1 MFTTTPARAGEIIR
15 PTDLHARGMVRG
27 ELARTHALLGDLDPA
42 DWLRLT
48 DCTGWRARDVVAH
61 IISGNEELP
70 RPARLIRRVRTTR
83 GLAGPDDGMAATRD
97 RSVTVPGAPASS
109 P

>member
-1 MFTTTPARAGEIIR
+1 MFTTTAARAGEIIR

-27 ELARTHALLGDLDPA
+27 ELARTHALLCDLDPA

-48 DCTGWRARDVVAH
+48 DCTGWRVRDVVAH

-70 RPARLIRRVRTTR
+70 GPPGSSAASARPAGWPARTT
-83 GLAGPDDGMAATRD
+83 GWPQQGTDP
-97 RSVTVPGAPASS
+97 
-109 P
+109 